1 MIERHEGQL
10 TSHQEFYKLEDSG
23 EFFHVTEK
31 RKKQNKN
38 KNPCQSKFFPQL
50 FSKNSSK
57 INTRSDKCKQINL
70 TLKMKWIKDLINQ
83 SFPKKK

>member
-31 RKKQNKN
+31 RKNK
-38 KNPCQSKFFPQL
+38 
-50 FSKNSSK
+50 
-57 INTRSDKCKQINL
+57 
-70 TLKMKWIKDLINQ
+70 LIEDT
-83 SFPKKK
+83 FHKLPV

>member
-31 RKKQNKN
+31 RKNKTKTKIPVN
-38 KNPCQSKFFPQL
+38 LNFFL
-50 FSKNSSK
+50 NY
-57 INTRSDKCKQINL
+57 
-70 TLKMKWIKDLINQ
+70 
-83 SFPKKK
+83 FPKIVAK